1 MAWTRVAA
9 VEETSDSEY
18 IFKTKEFAYELDLGY
33 DRSKGFKDDFK
44 VPFNFLFVIFVG
56 FFYQNIYY
64 CHLFILSDLMRER
77 AVSQNSSK
85 LLRNFVSLFA
95 ICN

>member
-56 FFYQNIYY
+56 FFY
-64 CHLFILSDLMRER
+64 
-77 AVSQNSSK
+77 
-85 LLRNFVSLFA
+85 
-95 ICN
+95 

>member
-1 MAWTRVAA
+1 MLAWTRVAA

-44 VPFNFLFVIFVG
+44 VPFNFLLSFLWVSFTKIFIIVIS
-56 FFYQNIYY
+56 
-64 CHLFILSDLMRER
+64 LS
-77 AVSQNSSK
+77 
-85 LLRNFVSLFA
+85 
-95 ICN
+95 